1 LKYYLLLLVSTLC
14 FLNCSNRS
22 GDKGSESNPRNNSI
36 VLIFYKIPENSRYTF
51 PNGISTNSGFEV
63 KYIDDNYL
71 PQEINP
77 NPEVIDTVVLTTNRE
92 VLEIQHCYKGADRL
106 QYFFQKGDTVLFQ
119 YHNKKPFV
127 SITNRKVR
135 KYDNNYEVMI
145 RQLVQKNDF
154 PATVK
159 SRFPF
164 AFQRNENEMNFDFE
178 NKDWQNRFYKMA
190 LRQMNQ
196 EAKALDSLLSTNEIS
211 PRLAKLYFVNQ
222 KYDSISLLFFR
233 PHEFNTSENL
243 RNVDF
248 FKYLQTDSSLYY
260 GFYDE
265 FLDRIVS
272 NYYSLKVPKIKNGN
286 AIVPDYTAIYDS
298 IKINDSFTQ
307 KTKNV
312 LLRKTLEEII
322 QAYPVDK
329 VKSYVSEF
337 QKRDTIATAY
347 LTKKFRLNYDNS
359 ARLSLLT
366 TDGKVTSLD
375 SLIKI
380 NKGKLIYVDF
390 WASWCGPCIQQFPFS
405 KALKKRYE
413 GKDVLFLYL
422 STDTDSA
429 KWKRASSKHKL
440 ENSFLIDNRYSSTLV
455 KELEVSSIPRYLLY
469 DKRGKLVHKNAPR
482 PEGEAIMKLIEEY
495 LKK

>member
-1 LKYYLLLLVSTLC
+1 LKYYLILISAFC
-14 FLNCSNRS
+14 FLNCSNQS
-22 GDKGSESNPRNNSI
+22 GDKVSESNPRNNSI
-36 VLIFYKIPENSRYTF
+36 ILIFDKIPENSRYTF

-63 KYIDDNYL
+63 KYIDDDYL

-77 NPEVIDTVVLTTNRE
+77 NPDVIDTVVLTTNRE

-106 QYFFQKGDTVLFQ
+106 HYFFQRGDTVLFQ
-119 YHNKKPFV
+119 YHVKKPFV
-127 SITNRKVR
+127 SIINRKVR
-135 KYDNNYEVMI
+135 KYDNSYEVLI
-145 RQLVQKNDF
+145 RQLVHKNDF
-154 PATVK
+154 PATIK

-164 AFQRNENEMNFDFE
+164 AFQRNKNERNFDFE
-178 NKDWQNRFYKMA
+178 YKDWQNQFYRLA

-196 EAKALDSLLSTNEIS
+196 EAKVLDSLLSNNEIS
-211 PRLAKLYFVNQ
+211 PRLAKLYFVSQ

-233 PHEFNTSENL
+233 PREFNTSDNL

-248 FKYLQTDSSLYY
+248 IKCLQADSSLYY

-265 FLDRIVS
+265 FLDRIIS

-322 QAYPVDK
+322 KAYPVDK
-329 VKSYVSEF
+329 VKSHISEF
-337 QKRDTIATAY
+337 QKRDTIAAAY
-347 LTKKFRLNYDNS
+347 LTEKFRLNYDNS
-359 ARLSLLT
+359 APLSLLT
-366 TDGKVTSLD
+366 TNDKMTSLD
-375 SLIKI
+375 SLIDT
-380 NKGKLIYVDF
+380 NRGKLVYVDF

-405 KALKKRYE
+405 KALKKKYE
-413 GKDVLFLYL
+413 GKAVLFLYL
-422 STDTDSA
+422 STDTDLA

-469 DKRGKLVHKNAPR
+469 DKHGNLVHKNAPR
-482 PEGEAIMKLIEEY
+482 PEGDAIVELIESY
-495 LKK
+495 LRK

>member
-1 LKYYLLLLVSTLC
+1 LKYYLILITALC
-14 FLNCSNRS
+14 FLNCNNRS
-22 GDKGSESNPRNNSI
+22 GDKISESNAQNNSI
-36 VLIFYKIPENSRYTF
+36 VLIFDKIPENSKYTF
-51 PNGISTNSGFEV
+51 PNGISTNSGFEL
-63 KYIDDNYL
+63 KYIDDDYL

-77 NPEVIDTVVLTTNRE
+77 NPEVVDTVVVTTNRE

-119 YHNKKPFV
+119 YNDKKPFV

-135 KYDNNYEVMI
+135 KYDNNYEILI
-145 RQLVQKNDF
+145 RQLVHKNDF
-154 PATVK
+154 PSTFK

-164 AFQRNENEMNFDFE
+164 AFQTSENEMNFDFE
-178 NKDWQNRFYKMA
+178 YKDWQNRFYKIA
-190 LRQMNQ
+190 LRQISQ
-196 EAKALDSLLSTNEIS
+196 EAKVLDSILSTNEIS
-211 PRLAKLYFVNQ
+211 PRLAKLYSSKR
-222 KYDSISLLFFR
+222 KYDSISLLFFT
-233 PHEFNTSENL
+233 PQEFNSSENL
-243 RNVDF
+243 RNFSF
-248 FKYLQTDSSLYY
+248 FRYLQADSSLYY
-260 GFYDE
+260 VFYDE
-265 FLDRIVS
+265 FLDRIIS

-322 QAYPVDK
+322 RAYPVDK

-337 QKRDTIATAY
+337 EKRDTIAAAY
-347 LTKKFRLNYDNS
+347 LTEKFRLNYDNS
-359 ARLSLLT
+359 SQLRLLT
-366 TDGKVTSLD
+366 TNGKITSLD

-380 NKGKLIYVDF
+380 NGGKLIYVDF

-405 KALKKRYE
+405 KELRKRYE
-413 GKDVLFLYL
+413 SRGVSFVYL
-422 STDTDSA
+422 STDTDST
-429 KWKRASSKHKL
+429 KWKRASNKYKL
-440 ENSFLIDNRYSSTLV
+440 ENSFLIDNRYSSILV

-469 DKRGKLVHKNAPR
+469 DRRGKLVHKNAPR
-482 PEGEAIMKLIEEY
+482 PEGEAIVRLIEEY